1 MAVRT
6 AGWKARTLHE
16 AREPGSGAA
25 RLSAA
30 SSTGWAPGRGDAGD
44 ARLEALAEV
53 GRRFSGA
60 TSRDELIDLAVEAA
74 LEVLDADA
82 ASIAIMEHDHGLLR
96 VLRNA
101 GRLTEWEAERP
112 TDEVYRVADFP
123 LLAAKLED
131 ARPWHGHREDP
142 AASPAYLALL
152 ASLGAE
158 TSVSLPI
165 LVGSTVWGEVGAT
178 RTVGRDRFG
187 SRDLAAG
194 MAFSGMLAAA
204 LGGLGTQEE
213 LRRLAYHD
221 GLTGLANRRSVD
233 DLLTSVFETPLE
245 RSVGVV
251 VADVDGLKAVNDR
264 HGHHLGDRLLRDVAV
279 LISREASQ
287 FGDSLAARLGGDEF
301 CLVLRG
307 ADEATMEGVAERLA
321 TEARSLPLGDGLSC
335 GWAVVSEPPG
345 DAHTPLAAA
354 HALLRLAD
362 AAQYRA
368 KRDGDHASG
377 HGKEPVRWEPAELA
391 RRIADGALAALA
403 RSVDLPARLQVVGA
417 EFATVTDAA
426 SWAVSVSDRG
436 GPARIVTNEETRRL
450 GREHHEPVEP
460 GTGFDLDR
468 YPATAAA
475 LRGGSF
481 HATLDDG
488 DLAERAYLAA
498 NAYDELIGAGSP
510 DGDRAWLL
518 EVAGDAAS
526 APLAPLEGLLH
537 VLVEH
542 AVHGRAA
549 VRRGGIAMGG
559 RAPSP

>member
-1 MAVRT
+1 MH
-6 AGWKARTLHE
+6 G
-16 AREPGSGAA
+16 AREPGS
-25 RLSAA
+25 RAA
-30 SSTGWAPGRGDAGD
+30 SLSTSAPAGGVPGRGDAGD
-44 ARLEALAEV
+44 TRLAALAEV

-60 TSRDELIDLAVEAA
+60 TSRHELIDLAVDAA
-74 LEVLDADA
+74 LEVLDADS
-82 ASIAIMEHDHGLLR
+82 ASIAVMEHDHGLLR

-101 GRLTEWEAERP
+101 GRLAGWEAERP
-112 TDEVYRVADFP
+112 ADEVYRVADFP
-123 LLAAKLED
+123 LLAAKFED
-131 ARPWHGHREDP
+131 AAPWHGHRDDSG
-142 AASPAYLALL
+142 ASPAYLALL
-152 ASLGAE
+152 ESLGAE
-158 TSVSLPI
+158 SSVSLPI
-165 LVGSTVWGEVGAT
+165 LVGSTVWGEIGAV
-178 RTVGRDRFG
+178 RRLGRARFG

-221 GLTGLANRRSVD
+221 GLTGLANRRAVD
-233 DLLTSVFETPLE
+233 DLLTSAFEVPLD
-245 RSVGVV
+245 RSVGVLI
-251 VADVDGLKAVNDR
+251 ADVDGLKAVNDT

-279 LISREASQ
+279 LLSREASQ

-321 TEARSLPLGDGLSC
+321 AGARGLPLGDGLSC
-335 GWAVVSEPPG
+335 GWAVVGEPPG

-368 KRDGDHASG
+368 KRDGDPAAG
-377 HGKEPVRWEPAELA
+377 HGAEPVRWEPAKLA
-391 RRIADGALAALA
+391 RRIADGALSALA
-403 RSVDLPARLQVVGA
+403 RSTDLPARLQVIGA
-417 EFATVTDAA
+417 EFAGATDAA
-426 SWAVSVSDRG
+426 SWAVSVSERG

-488 DLAERAYLAA
+488 DLAERAFLAA

-510 DGDRAWLL
+510 DGDRAWLV
-518 EVAGDAAS
+518 EIAGDAAS
-526 APLAPLEGLLH
+526 APLAPLEGLLR

-542 AVHGRAA
+542 AVHGR
-549 VRRGGIAMGG
+549 RGTPSHGIAIG
-559 RAPSP
+559 RHAPSP